1 MKRSYK
7 NGITLILLLCLFFS
21 CNEKNKE
28 ISGNASSPTGSYQ
41 KDFENVNKN
50 TELTNKIINGDTI
63 AYEELKEIY
72 FNSDHVKDFLKH
84 SLIMANNFNHPKACL
99 DVYHLL
105 KTNEINNENNMT
117 NKLANYYLLKAH
129 EMGAHNTEKAV
140 KERFGQLTE
149 LPKSKDY
156 WAVINK

>member
-1 MKRSYK
+1 MMRNYK
-7 NGITLILLLCLFFS
+7 NRITLILLCLFFS

-28 ISGNASSPTGSYQ
+28 IGENATSPIGSYQ

-50 TELTNKIINGDTI
+50 IELTNKIINGDTI
-63 AYEELKEIY
+63 AYEELKDIY

-129 EMGAHNTEKAV
+129 EMGQHNTENAI
-140 KERFGQLTE
+140 KERFNKAE
-149 LPKSKDY
+149 NLPTSKDY
-156 WAVINK
+156 WMTVVQ